1 MRVDQASRTLRQEAQ
16 TTSALEGTHASLT
29 EVLEADYVEANK
41 QTAEVREVMNYV
53 RTAEQGL
60 ELIKVKPI
68 CLTVIA
74 ELQKILVHGTRGD
87 SYDSGQ
93 LRQRQVFIGD
103 EAGGLENVRFVPRP
117 PGAELVEGVS
127 DWEKWLNAEDDLT
140 VVVKAAL
147 AITSSRRCIRS
158 ATATAAW
165 AGSLSFSQLV
175 QDDVLTYPVINLSQW
190 FEPRKER
197 YKDLLRGVSETGQY
211 DAWVQF
217 FCEAVVTQS
226 NEMVDRIEK
235 LLDLRV
241 EMLGMLRAHKVRGV
255 AVDIVEDLIGFP
267 IITPPEA
274 AQRHSV
280 TFPPASAA
288 MKRLE
293 SLGILREITGA
304 SYGRIYLC
312 ERVLQTLDPQPL
324 EL

>member
-53 RTAEQGL
+53 RAAEQGL
-60 ELIKVKPI
+60 EFIKVKPI

-103 EAGGLENVRFVPRP
+103 EAGGLENVRFVPPP

-147 AITSSRRCIRS
+147 GHYQFET
-158 ATATAAW
+158 
-165 AGSLSFSQLV
+165 LHPFSDGNGRLGRLIVVLQLV

-255 AVDIVEDLIGFP
+255 AVDIVEDFIGFP

>member
-1 MRVDQASRTLRQEAQ
+1 MAERRGRPHRRRQ
-16 TTSALEGTHASLT
+16 
-29 EVLEADYVEANK
+29 
-41 QTAEVREVMNYV
+41 
-53 RTAEQGL
+53 
-60 ELIKVKPI
+60 
-68 CLTVIA
+68 
-74 ELQKILVHGTRGD
+74 
-87 SYDSGQ
+87 
-93 LRQRQVFIGD
+93 
-103 EAGGLENVRFVPRP
+103 GGLGHYQFETLHPF
-117 PGAELVEGVS
+117 S
-127 DWEKWLNAEDDLT
+127 DGNGRLGRLI
-140 VVVKAAL
+140 VVL
-147 AITSSRRCIRS
+147 
-158 ATATAAW
+158 
-165 AGSLSFSQLV
+165 QLV